1 MQKLG
6 ATGNTY
12 DIQIEAKIIDDNQI
26 RTSTTSNM
34 SEAGEYKYYS
44 VYTNIILD
52 TLTEKDEYTLKKDD
66 YITVTV
72 KNTNITIGTQL
83 KNFIYKLI
91 GKETYTIGAT
101 SSALVL
107 GNGDNNLY
115 LGKIEAMEEPEP
127 TPSPTPTPTPTPDP
141 TPTPTPE
148 TETEVGNPH
157 SATYCSDGYTEKTES
172 VKCSG
177 VYEYT
182 GMRIGPGSYC
192 NHTNHKNRLWWFDYE
207 CPVCGRKWPMLDCNY
222 YGIPE
227 PSSGGVH
234 YNVVTF
240 PGEYVE
246 CECSSH
252 NLYGDHYYCTE
263 HRLCWL

>member
-44 VYTNIILD
+44 VYTNIIV
-52 TLTEKDEYTLKKDD
+52 EKLMQEDVYPLKKDD

-83 KNFIYKLI
+83 KNFIYKLT

-115 LGKIEAMEEPEP
+115 LGEIEAMEEPEP
-127 TPSPTPTPTPTPDP
+127 EPEPTPTPTPTPEE
-141 TPTPTPE
+141 PE
-148 TETEVGNPH
+148 LEDYLEHYVKIKTKENGGKLAVAIIMDCEWQTMPYHVRELGNAEEFTR
-157 SATYCSDGYTEKTES
+157 SIINTLSEERGLCL
-172 VKCSG
+172 C
-177 VYEYT
+177 
-182 GMRIGPGSYC
+182 
-192 NHTNHKNRLWWFDYE
+192 FD
-207 CPVCGRKWPMLDCNY
+207 L
-222 YGIPE
+222 
-227 PSSGGVH
+227 
-234 YNVVTF
+234 
-240 PGEYVE
+240 
-246 CECSSH
+246 
-252 NLYGDHYYCTE
+252 
-263 HRLCWL
+263 